1 MTGEAALEWAT
12 TASFV
17 VLALS
22 GVLATGRLI
31 LGPTLSDRVVA
42 LDLIAI
48 IVVGVVAT
56 STVRFGSPVL
66 FQPTVALAMLAFL
79 GTVAF
84 AYHIERRERR

>member
-1 MTGEAALEWAT
+1 MEGGVVLAAT
-12 TASFV
+12 TFAFV

-22 GVLATGRLI
+22 GVLVMVRLV

-48 IVVGVVAT
+48 LVVGVVAT
-56 STVRFGSPVL
+56 TTIRFGSPVL

-84 AYHIERRERR
+84 AHYIERRGRS

>member
-1 MTGEAALEWAT
+1 MEGGVVQAAT
-12 TASFV
+12 TFSFV
-17 VLALS
+17 ALS
-22 GVLATGRLI
+22 LAGVLAVARLVM
-31 LGPTLSDRVVA
+31 GPTLSDRVVA

-56 STVRFGSPVL
+56 TTVRFGSPVL

-84 AYHIERRERR
+84 AHYIERRGPS